1 MLLVLILFL
10 VSVLDINNGL
20 IIQGGTLN
28 NVSTGQQNIY
38 FPITFSKSMCL
49 SVTCHMPN
57 GSYYFWGLM
66 GWDTSSFGINMRL
79 ASGAVGSS
87 VQYITYIAIGV

>member
-1 MLLVLILFL
+1 MLLVLMLLL
-10 VSVLDINNGL
+10 VSVLVINNGL

-38 FPITFSKSMCL
+38 FPITFTKSMCL

-66 GWDTSSFGINMRL
+66 GWNLSSFGINVRL
-79 ASGAVGSS
+79 ANGTVASNVE
-87 VQYITYIAIGV
+87 YITYIAIGV